1 MFEKQILCRGSE
13 NISGAETTKRLRISE
28 PRSCERLLGAGASDP
43 IRTGDLLITSEL
55 LYLLSHTSI
64 THILYNRSAGLSSAR
79 REIDKA
85 QGTCYNS
92 YCQGGGIMKEI
103 RLIPALPENGL
114 PADSRRD
121 RNKREND
128 AHRF

>member
-1 MFEKQILCRGSE
+1 MGAASRKKAAAGSE
-13 NISGAETTKRLRISE
+13 NVSGAEIRKRLRISE

-92 YCQGGGIMKEI
+92 YCQGGGIMEEI
-103 RLIPALPENGL
+103 RLIPAF